1 MTGLESSIVKSQD
14 EARRRTGACGT
25 LRAFFPPH
33 PARQAVVTAVAA
45 AVILAGLFSAGA
57 APYVPADGAQ
67 VLERLPAAGN
77 QNLRELR
84 RLHAD
89 LARNPGDLA
98 LAIRVA
104 TQDIEAA
111 RAESDPRY
119 NGYAEAALG
128 PWIALP
134 SPPNPVLLLRATLR
148 QATHDFRGALEDLNR
163 VISADPRNVQA
174 RLTRAIIL
182 QVQGEYPDALK
193 NCFSLA
199 LFANNLVTT
208 TCVASV
214 NGLNGRA
221 QASREA
227 LQDAFDRF
235 GADESP
241 QLRLWALTI
250 LAEIDARVGDGV
262 AAEQHFRQ
270 ALALGPRDGYLLG
283 AYADFLLDARRPQE
297 VLALLQNESRID
309 ALLLRLALAE
319 QMLGTRTLSRHIFE
333 LSERFQMN
341 RLRGDTSHQREEA
354 RFTLHLLQRVPEA
367 LRLAEA
373 NWSVQHEP
381 WDART
386 LLEAALAGG
395 DSIAARP
402 VLEWLRTSQLE
413 DNQIRRLATR
423 LREVPQ

>member
-1 MTGLESSIVKSQD
+1 MTGSESSTVKSLD
-14 EARRRTGACGT
+14 ETRRRTGACGI
-25 LRAFFPPH
+25 LRGFFPSVA
-33 PARQAVVTAVAA
+33 AREAVVGAVAA
-45 AVILAGLFSAGA
+45 AVILARVFSACA
-57 APYVPADGAQ
+57 APYVPSDDAQ
-67 VLERLPAAGN
+67 VLERLPTAGN
-77 QNLRELR
+77 QSLRELR

-104 TQDIEAA
+104 TRDIETA

-128 PWIALP
+128 PWIELP
-134 SPPNPVLLLRATLR
+134 SPPNAVLLLRATLR
-148 QATHDFRGALEDLNR
+148 QATHDFHGALEDLNR
-163 VISADPRNVQA
+163 VISADPRNLQA
-174 RLTRAIIL
+174 RLTRATIL
-182 QVQGEYPDALK
+182 QVEGEYADALK

-199 LFANNLVTT
+199 LFADNLVTT
-208 TCVASV
+208 TCIASV
-214 NGLNGRA
+214 NGLNGHA

-227 LQDAFDRF
+227 LQDAFDHAD
-235 GADESP
+235 ADESP

-250 LAEIDARVGDGV
+250 LAEMDARAGDGI
-262 AAEQHFRQ
+262 AAERHFHQ
-270 ALALGPRDGYLLG
+270 ALALGLRDGYLLG
-283 AYADFLLDARRPQE
+283 AYADFLLDAARPQE
-297 VLALLQNESRID
+297 VKALLQNESGID

-319 QMLGTRTLSRHIFE
+319 QMLGIRALSQHILE
-333 LSERFQMN
+333 LSERFQMS

-354 RFTLHLLQRVPEA
+354 RFTLHLLKRVPEA

-381 WDART
+381 WDARV

-395 DSIAARP
+395 DLIAARP

-413 DNQIRRLATR
+413 DNQVRGLTAR
-423 LREVPQ
+423 LREVTR

>member
-1 MTGLESSIVKSQD
+1 
-14 EARRRTGACGT
+14 
-25 LRAFFPPH
+25 
-33 PARQAVVTAVAA
+33 
-45 AVILAGLFSAGA
+45 VILAGVFSACA
-57 APYVPADGAQ
+57 APYLPADDAQ
-67 VLERLPAAGN
+67 VLERLPTAGN
-77 QNLRELR
+77 QALRELR

-128 PWIALP
+128 PWIALA
-134 SPPNPVLLLRATLR
+134 SPPNAVLLLRATLR
-148 QATHDFRGALEDLNR
+148 QSTHDFRGALEDLDR
-163 VISADPRNVQA
+163 VISADPRNLQA
-174 RLTRAIIL
+174 RLTRATVL
-182 QVQGEYPDALK
+182 QVEGEYADALK

-199 LFANNLVTT
+199 LFADNLVTT
-208 TCVASV
+208 TCIASV
-214 NGLNGRA
+214 NSLNGHA

-227 LQDAFDRF
+227 LQDASDRA

-241 QLRLWALTI
+241 HLRLWALTI
-250 LAEIDARVGDGV
+250 LAEIDARAGDGV
-262 AAEQHFRQ
+262 AAERHFRQ
-270 ALALGPRDGYLLG
+270 ALALGLRDGYLLG
-283 AYADFLLDARRPQE
+283 AYADFLLDAGRPQE
-297 VLALLQNESRID
+297 VLALLENESRID

-319 QMLGTRTLSRHIFE
+319 QMLGIGALSQHILE
-333 LSERFQMN
+333 LGERFRMN

-354 RFTLHLLQRVPEA
+354 RFTLHLLKRVPEA

-386 LLEAALAGG
+386 LLEAALASG

-402 VLEWLRTSQLE
+402 VLEWLRTSRLE
-413 DNQIRRLATR
+413 DKQIRRLAAR
-423 LREVPQ
+423 LREIPQ

>member
-1 MTGLESSIVKSQD
+1 MTGPESSTVKALD
-14 EARRRTGACGT
+14 EARRRRGACGT
-25 LRAFFPPH
+25 LGGFFPPH
-33 PARQAVVTAVAA
+33 TARQVVVAAVAA
-45 AVILAGLFSAGA
+45 AVTLAGAFSACA
-57 APYVPADGAQ
+57 APYVPADDAQ
-67 VLERLPAAGN
+67 VLERLPSAGN

-134 SPPNPVLLLRATLR
+134 SPPNAVLLLRATLR
-148 QATHDFRGALEDLNR
+148 QATHDFHGALEDLNR
-163 VISADPRNVQA
+163 VISTDPRNLQA

-182 QVQGEYPDALK
+182 QVVGEYPDALK

-199 LFANNLVTT
+199 LFADNLVTA
-208 TCVASV
+208 TCIASV
-214 NGLNGRA
+214 NGLNGHA

-227 LQDAFDRF
+227 LQDVLDRV

-250 LAEIDARVGDGV
+250 LAEIDARAGDGV
-262 AAEQHFRQ
+262 AAERHFRQ
-270 ALALGPRDGYLLG
+270 ALGLGLRDGYLLG
-283 AYADFLLDARRPQE
+283 AYADFLLDTGRPQE
-297 VLALLQNESRID
+297 VLALLQNEWRID

-319 QMLGTRTLSRHIFE
+319 QMLGTRVLPQHIFE
-333 LSERFQMN
+333 LNERFQMS

-354 RFTLHLLQRVPEA
+354 RFTLHLLKRVPEA
-367 LRLAEA
+367 LRLAEQ

-381 WDART
+381 WDARI
-386 LLEAALAGG
+386 LLEAALASGA
-395 DSIAARP
+395 SIAARP

-413 DNQIRRLATR
+413 DGQIRSLTAR